1 MKIANPKINEENVK
15 MLLLHHGKEKKL
27 VSILRDEFCEEHA
40 FPYLLPKFGY
50 NAPRDIPISPST
62 LMKGC

>member
-1 MKIANPKINEENVK
+1 

-62 LMKGC
+62 LMRGC